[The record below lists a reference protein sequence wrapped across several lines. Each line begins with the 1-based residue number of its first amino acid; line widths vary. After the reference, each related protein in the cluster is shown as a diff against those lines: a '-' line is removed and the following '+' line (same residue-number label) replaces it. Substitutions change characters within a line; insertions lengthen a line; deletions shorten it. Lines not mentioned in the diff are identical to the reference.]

1 MTTISKR
8 RFFILLAVPLLL
20 LIPLLAMQF
29 TGEVDWSA
37 GDFLIMGLLL
47 FGLGLGID
55 VLLSCVRSPQQRMLF
70 LVLLILSFLLLWA
83 ELAVGIFGTPF
94 AGS

>member
-55 VLLSCVRSPQQRMLF
+55 VLLSRVRSPQQRMLF